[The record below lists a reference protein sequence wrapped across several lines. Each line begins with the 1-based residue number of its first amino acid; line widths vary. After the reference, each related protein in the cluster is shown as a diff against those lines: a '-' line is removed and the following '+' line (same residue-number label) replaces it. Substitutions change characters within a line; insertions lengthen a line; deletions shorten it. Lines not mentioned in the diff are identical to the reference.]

1 MWRRWESNPR
11 PLDTLAQKTPHSQT
25 KKSVLLKGNGSDLS
39 DTKALQ
45 GRAKRKLIS
54 QSLALSLI
62 DIAKEN
68 EDNESLK
75 SFWNFYHCQNKLH
88 THNNRIHGNYCKSHI
103 CPICCAN
110 RKADLINRY
119 LPVVLSW
126 PDQQFLTLT
135 SRSVKKKYRS
145 LQVQNIVMGKLK
157 ARQGLLKASILMFA
171 LGFLH
176 QTSQA
181 SRHNGLFNLK
191 HNFHLL
197 RRYCHSKCG
206 NRWRDYG
213 DGSDGAL
220 TVSSGTAYTDALR
233 TGVTG
238 TNAAGGNTLT
248 VASSSGFAVGD
259 EIIIITMVDAAT
271 SGNTVGQHE
280 FNIITAISGNTF
292 TLATLRTNAFN
303 ASSTQIHQA
312 IKVPNY
318 TNVSISAGAI
328 LTCNT
333 WNGSTGGVL
342 CFRANGTLTNA
353 GTITS
358 SGKGYRGVGHNAV
371 WRNKNGA
378 QGEGI
383 YGTGYAGGSSNGSNS
398 VTWNGANGN
407 GGGGGTGRQDSG
419 GGGGGSYASNGTN
432 GNNSG
437 GHYGGTGGL
446 SVGTANLELLI
457 MGGAGG
463 EGGGDEDGQK
473 PGYGGDGGGIIYIS
487 ASVTQNAG
495 TITCNGQ
502 NGGNGTGGGCGHG
515 WWRWWRRWIHKIN

>member
-1 MWRRWESNPR
+1 
-11 PLDTLAQKTPHSQT
+11 
-25 KKSVLLKGNGSDLS
+25 
-39 DTKALQ
+39 
-45 GRAKRKLIS
+45 
-54 QSLALSLI
+54 
-62 DIAKEN
+62 
-68 EDNESLK
+68 
-75 SFWNFYHCQNKLH
+75 
-88 THNNRIHGNYCKSHI
+88 
-103 CPICCAN
+103 
-110 RKADLINRY
+110 
-119 LPVVLSW
+119 
-126 PDQQFLTLT
+126 
-135 SRSVKKKYRS
+135 
-145 LQVQNIVMGKLK
+145 
-157 ARQGLLKASILMFA
+157 MFA

-181 SRHNGLFNLK
+181 QDTTAFLTSSTTSICLGDTATLNAGTV
-191 HNFHLL
+191 
-197 RRYCHSKCG
+197 G
-206 NRWRDYG
+206 ADYG

-220 TVSSGTAYTDALR
+220 TVSSGTVYTDAVR

-473 PGYGGDGGGIIYIS
+473 PGDGGDGGGIIYIS

-502 NGGNGTGGGCGHG
+502 NGGNGTGGGCGMGGGGGGAGGSIKLISRFQRQWHYY
-515 WWRWWRRWIHKIN
+515 